1 MDNSVMFVSSGVM
14 SAAALDELNKKL
26 QEAFP
31 SHRFVMLPPGVAVSN
46 PFDVPAL
53 CESVSRLHEAVCDL
67 IKVNQELLANNQEM
81 LAEIIEMHQEAEEV
95 SNPEHHLGLA
105 GLG

>member
-1 MDNSVMFVSSGVM
+1 MGDNVMFVSAGVM
-14 SAAALDELNKKL
+14 SESALIELNQKL
-26 QEAFP
+26 HEAFP
-31 SHRFVMLPPGVAVSN
+31 NHRFFLLPPGVSISN

-53 CESVSRLHEAVCDL
+53 CESVSRLHESVCDL

-95 SNPEHHLGLA
+95 TNPEHHLGLA
-105 GLG
+105 SLG